1 MLGETKN
8 SRLDGKEDC
17 YVEETI
23 HSITLSIG
31 MLFAITGCSSDS
43 DAVAQANNK
52 EIDWRITG
60 TIELP
65 D

>member
-1 MLGETKN
+1 
-8 SRLDGKEDC
+8 
-17 YVEETI
+17 VEETI